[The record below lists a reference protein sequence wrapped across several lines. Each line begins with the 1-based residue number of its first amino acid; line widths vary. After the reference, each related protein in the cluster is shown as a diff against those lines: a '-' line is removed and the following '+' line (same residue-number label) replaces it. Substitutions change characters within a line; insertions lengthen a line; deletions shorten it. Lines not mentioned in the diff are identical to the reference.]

1 MLGTGAKPF
10 VGLMSLRNLSAVLV
24 AVCLLAAPARA
35 AEVTV
40 RDANTIQLGDVTYR
54 LEGTDAPE
62 LDQICIDEQADPWTC
77 GLDARDQLVRIIGG
91 RTVRCDDLGP
101 DKVYRKRHVALC
113 RIEGET
119 ASLNQLLVRSGFALD
134 FEPSAKGRF
143 LQDEA
148 SARDARRGLWRGCF
162 IAPEEF
168 RMGNRDGALRGNACR
183 TDRDRQIRDA
193 LFPDDLAQPPSCN
206 IKGKFA
212 ARARVTGNIG
222 VYHLQGCPSYAG
234 TTEPDRWF
242 CTEDDAA
249 AAGFRRAFN
258 CRPKAANK

>member
-1 MLGTGAKPF
+1 MY
-10 VGLMSLRNLSAVLV
+10 LRSILLPLIAI
-24 AVCLLAAPARA
+24 CLLLAGGARA
-35 AEVTV
+35 VDVTV
-40 RDANTIQLGDVTYR
+40 RDGNTIQVGDVTYR

-62 LDQICIDEQADPWTC
+62 LDQICINDQADPWTC
-77 GLDARDQLVRIIGG
+77 GIDARDQLIKIIGG
-91 RTVRCDDLGP
+91 RIVRCDDLGP
-101 DKVYRKRHVALC
+101 DKVTRKRHIALC

-148 SARDARRGLWRGCF
+148 SARDDKRGLWQGCF
-162 IAPEEF
+162 VAPEEF
-168 RMGNRDGALRGNACR
+168 RMGTKDGALRGSACR
-183 TDRDRQIRDA
+183 TDRDRQIREVI
-193 LFPDDLAQPPSCN
+193 FPDDLAMPPACN

-212 ARARVTGNIG
+212 VRARVTGNLGI
-222 VYHLQGCPSYAG
+222 YHLQGCPSYSG

-242 CTEDDAA
+242 CTEDDAL

-258 CRPKAANK
+258 CRPKAATK

>member
-1 MLGTGAKPF
+1 MPF
-10 VGLMSLRNLSAVLV
+10 RKAFLPAF
-24 AVCLLAAPARA
+24 AACLLLAVPVRA

-40 RDANTIQLGDVTYR
+40 RDGNTLQLGEITYR

-62 LDQICIDEQADPWTC
+62 LDQTCINDQADPWTC
-77 GLDARDQLVRIIGG
+77 GIDARDQLTRIIGG
-91 RTVRCDDLGP
+91 RVVRCDDLGP
-101 DKVYRKRHVALC
+101 DKVYKKRHIAMC

-119 ASLNQLLVRSGFALD
+119 DSLNQLLVRSGFALD
-134 FEPSAKGRF
+134 YEPSAKGRF
-143 LQDEA
+143 LQDET
-148 SARDARRGLWRGCF
+148 SARSAKRGLWSGCF
-162 IAPEEF
+162 IAPEDF
-168 RMGNRDGALRGNACR
+168 RLGKRDGALRGSACH

-212 ARARVTGNIG
+212 VRAKVTGNLG

-242 CTEDDAA
+242 CSEDDAL

-258 CRPKAANK
+258 CSPKAATK

>member
-1 MLGTGAKPF
+1 MPF
-10 VGLMSLRNLSAVLV
+10 RNVFLPLIAS
-24 AVCLLAAPARA
+24 CLLLASPARA
-35 AEVTV
+35 AELTV
-40 RDANTIQLGDVTYR
+40 RDGNTLQLGDITYR

-62 LDQICIDEQADPWTC
+62 LDQICINDQADPWSC
-77 GLDARDQLVRIIGG
+77 GLDARDQLIKIIGG
-91 RTVRCDDLGP
+91 RIVRCDDLGP
-101 DKVYRKRHVALC
+101 DKVTRKRHIGLC

-148 SARDARRGLWRGCF
+148 SARDDKRGLWKGCF
-162 IAPEEF
+162 VAPDEF
-168 RMGNRDGALRGNACR
+168 RMGTKDGALRGSACR
-183 TDRDRQIRDA
+183 TDRDRQIREV
-193 LFPDDLAQPPSCN
+193 LFPDDLAMPPACN

-212 ARARVTGNIG
+212 VRARVTGNVGI
-222 VYHLQGCPSYAG
+222 YHLQGCPSYSG

-242 CTEDDAA
+242 CTEDDAL

>member
-1 MLGTGAKPF
+1 MPF
-10 VGLMSLRNLSAVLV
+10 RNVFLPLIAS
-24 AVCLLAAPARA
+24 CLLLASPARA
-35 AEVTV
+35 AELTV
-40 RDANTIQLGDVTYR
+40 RDGNTLQLGDITYR

-62 LDQICIDEQADPWTC
+62 LDQICINDQADPWSC
-77 GLDARDQLVRIIGG
+77 GLDARDQLIKIIGG
-91 RTVRCDDLGP
+91 RIVRCDDLGP
-101 DKVYRKRHVALC
+101 DKVTRKRHIGLC

-148 SARDARRGLWRGCF
+148 SARDDKRGLWKGCF
-162 IAPEEF
+162 VAPDEF
-168 RMGNRDGALRGNACR
+168 RMGTKDGALRGSACR
-183 TDRDRQIRDA
+183 TDRDRQIREV
-193 LFPDDLAQPPSCN
+193 LFPDDLAMPPACN

-212 ARARVTGNIG
+212 VRARVTGNVGI
-222 VYHLQGCPSYAG
+222 YHLQGCPSYSG

-242 CTEDDAA
+242 CTEDDAL

-258 CRPKAANK
+258 CRPKAATK

>member
-1 MLGTGAKPF
+1 MPF
-10 VGLMSLRNLSAVLV
+10 RNVLLPLI
-24 AVCLLAAPARA
+24 ASCLLLACPARA
-35 AEVTV
+35 AELTV
-40 RDANTIQLGDVTYR
+40 RDGNTLQLGDVTYR

-62 LDQICIDEQADPWTC
+62 LDQICINDQADPWSC
-77 GLDARDQLVRIIGG
+77 GLDARDQLIKIIGG
-91 RTVRCDDLGP
+91 RIVRCDDLGP
-101 DKVYRKRHVALC
+101 DKVTRKRHIGLC

-148 SARDARRGLWRGCF
+148 SARDDKRGLWKGCF
-162 IAPEEF
+162 VAPDEF
-168 RMGNRDGALRGNACR
+168 RMGTRDGALRGSACR
-183 TDRDRQIRDA
+183 TDRDRQIREV
-193 LFPDDLAQPPSCN
+193 LFPDDLAMPPACN

-212 ARARVTGNIG
+212 VRARVTGNVGI
-222 VYHLQGCPSYAG
+222 YHLQGCPSYSG

-242 CTEDDAA
+242 CTEDDAL

-258 CRPKAANK
+258 CRPKAATK

>member
-1 MLGTGAKPF
+1 MPF
-10 VGLMSLRNLSAVLV
+10 RNVLLSLIAGCV
-24 AVCLLAAPARA
+24 LLASPARA
-35 AEVTV
+35 AGITV
-40 RDANTIQLGDVTYR
+40 RDGNTLQLGDITYR

-77 GLDARDQLVRIIGG
+77 GLEARDQLIKIIGG

-101 DKVYRKRHVALC
+101 DKVSKKRHIGLC
-113 RIEGET
+113 RIEGES
-119 ASLNQLLVRSGFALD
+119 ASLNQLLVRSGYALD

-148 SARDARRGLWRGCF
+148 SARDDKRGLWKGCF
-162 IAPEEF
+162 VAPEEF
-168 RMGNRDGALRGNACR
+168 RMGARDGALRGSACR
-183 TDRDRQIRDA
+183 TDRDRQIREA
-193 LFPDDLAQPPSCN
+193 LFPDDLAMPPACN

-212 ARARVTGNIG
+212 VRARVTGNVG

-242 CTEDDAA
+242 CTEDDAL

-258 CRPKAANK
+258 CRPKAVTK